1 MLRVLVV
8 DDEPMSL
15 RGISRLIGDSG
26 DFEVLRAESGHEA
39 LSKMEMYRVDI
50 LVSDIEMPGID
61 GLGLLTKVKERCPF
75 AKVIMLTAYDDFSY
89 IQTSMRLGADAYV
102 LKSDGDAAIVSALSK
117 CAGEIEKELENKT
130 VIEENSRAADNLLPF
145 LQNSRLLSILEWMDR
160 ETAAD
165 AISETRLDFDVNKK
179 TMLVYV
185 SMSGKRNLDNSSR
198 RFFAMERVIGVAE
211 HHLSSYVKCFHA
223 TYDDQSIMF
232 LLQPQSQSQSINS
245 IYSYVKGMLELIQ
258 EQVYKTLHLS
268 LGIIYDNFVEY
279 DDIHKRSDRLHLL
292 MSMLP
297 LKDEDRALV
306 DSLFLSE
313 SLFSSERTIVEE
325 TLAQEFQFAIS
336 SGNKDEVSKTIDDI
350 FSSDDL
356 CHTAN
361 LIAIWHL
368 LSGILVEMY
377 SNGHWEDLINDKE
390 GFVALCSY
398 QGISRTHDVLLRL
411 ALHLIDL
418 EEKEESGRKGQLISA
433 INNYISLNLHSS
445 LSLSE
450 IADCFHM
457 NPSYLSRFYKQE
469 TGLNISD
476 FIMSQRIRKA
486 KKLLERPEFKIN
498 EIAQL
503 SGFESSSYFSRA
515 FRKSEGLSPQEW
527 RDAKDVK

>member
-1 MLRVLVV
+1 MYRVLVV

-15 RGISRLIGDSG
+15 RGVSRLIVDSG
-26 DFEVLRAESGHEA
+26 DFEVLMAESGQEA
-39 LSKMEMYRVDI
+39 LSKMERYRVDI
-50 LVSDIEMPGID
+50 LVSDIEMPGIS
-61 GLGLLTKVKERCPF
+61 GLELLTKVKERWPF
-75 AKVIMLTAYDDFSY
+75 AKVIMLTAYDDFTY
-89 IQTSMRLGADAYV
+89 IQTSMRQGADAYV
-102 LKSDGDAAIVSALSK
+102 LKSDGDAAIISALQK
-117 CAGEIEKELENKT
+117 CADEIDKELEDKA

-145 LQNSRLLSILEWMDR
+145 LQNSRLLSILEWMDK
-160 ETAAD
+160 ETAAA
-165 AISETRLDFDVNKK
+165 AISEARLDFDVREK

-185 SMSGKRNLDNSSR
+185 SIGGNRNLDNSSR
-198 RFFAMERVIGVAE
+198 KFFAMERVIGVAE
-211 HHLSSYVKCFHA
+211 HHLSSHVKCFHA

-232 LLQPQSQSQSINS
+232 LLQPKSEAQSIS
-245 IYSYVKGMLELIQ
+245 SAYSYIKGMLEIIQ

-268 LGIIYDNFVEY
+268 LGIIYDNFAEY
-279 DDIHKRSDRLHLL
+279 DDLHNRSDRLHLL

-297 LKDEDRALV
+297 RKDEDRALV

-313 SLFSSERTIVEE
+313 SLLSPGKTNVEE
-325 TLAQEFQFAIS
+325 TLVQEFKFAIS
-336 SGNKDEVSKTIDDI
+336 SANKDEVSGII
-350 FSSDDL
+350 ENVFSSDEL
-356 CHTAN
+356 CHTSDM
-361 LIAIWHL
+361 IAIWHI

-377 SNGHWEDLINDKE
+377 SNGHWEELINDKE
-390 GFVALCSY
+390 GFVSLCSY
-398 QGISRTHDVLLRL
+398 QGIKRTHDVFLRL
-411 ALHLIDL
+411 ALNLIDL

-433 INNYISLNLHSS
+433 INNYISLNLHGS